1 MAAIGVLLVSISCI
15 ASTACVC
22 SAASPVAKKL
32 PETKKTETTAKAAS
46 DSEEKSYSFS
56 TIDSFDLYYRRP
68 LSHVTNE
75 YLALGNDEQ
84 ALSATEN
91 KMKNSLMRRPGQV
104 EAVLQSMAES
114 PVHSL
119 AVGDFND
126 TPVSYTYQRLK
137 TGRKDSFIE
146 AGKGFG
152 ATYIKFRPFLRID
165 YILYPKELEAC
176 TYQVPKVR
184 LSDHYPILFTTLVS
198 YQEEVGSQTS
208 DNGLEGYE
216 NGEKVDIW

>member
-1 MAAIGVLLVSISCI
+1 MKNRLMAAIEVLLVSISCI

-84 ALSATEN
+84 ATLTLVCSPANRTDEDFIFLYDRDVISTELIDIEDDEENNLSKITFYVN
-91 KMKNSLMRRPGQV
+91 KVKPGETDFTVCPGFDYYAASVMGKDV
-104 EAVLQSMAES
+104 EESVAMGTLHFINLDEKDGKVVYVSDKEHTYSADKAKMGKDAE
-114 PVHSL
+114 
-119 AVGDFND
+119 
-126 TPVSYTYQRLK
+126 
-137 TGRKDSFIE
+137 E
-146 AGKGFG
+146 
-152 ATYIKFRPFLRID
+152 
-165 YILYPKELEAC
+165 
-176 TYQVPKVR
+176 
-184 LSDHYPILFTTLVS
+184 TTLYDVVS
-198 YQEEVGSQTS
+198 
-208 DNGLEGYE
+208 LGYT
-216 NGEKVDIW
+216 EK